1 MTDLRIIDDA
11 ELRVS
16 GEGTSRMIVGYAPKW
31 NQWSRPLTSGKR
43 QFVERFAPG
52 AFAGRDGEVVALYGH
67 EKRNLLPLG
76 STRSG
81 TLRLHDDGVG
91 QAFEL
96 DPPDTSFARD
106 LLVSIARGD
115 LSETSFAFKVPK
127 GAEADQWERREGGLF
142 RRTVHRAV
150 QIDVSIVAGGAYG
163 GRISLLEMQ
172 GNG

>member
-1 MTDLRIIDDA
+1 MSSASHR
-11 ELRVS
+11 
-16 GEGTSRMIVGYAPKW
+16 
-31 NQWSRPLTSGKR
+31 
-43 QFVERFAPG
+43 G

-106 LLVSIARGD
+106 LLVSIERGD
-115 LSETSFAFKVPK
+115 LSETSFAFKVE
-127 GAEADQWERREGGLF
+127 GDEADQWERGEEGLF

-150 QIDVSIVAGGAYG
+150 QMDVSIVARGAYAGADLALRDAGERLETFLAVNEGIG
-163 GRISLLEMQ
+163 GHPNQRFVNRQRWVDL
-172 GNG
+172 G